1 MNNLNV
7 SVSPHIKSPITT
19 QKIMT
24 DVLIALAPVTI
35 ASFVLF
41 GIRAVLL
48 VCVCVTASILCEFL
62 SQKVMKRKVTVSDG
76 SAAVTGL
83 LLALSLPANAPLW
96 QAAIGSAFAIVI
108 VKQLFGGLGQN
119 FANPA
124 VTARVMMLIS
134 FSNSLAV
141 ATNTV
146 FFDSVSSATPL
157 AMIADPSKG
166 TVPDYLQLFLG
177 NHAGTIGETCS
188 LALLAGGIYLIVK
201 KVITWHEPFIF
212 VATVMLLSIA
222 FGRDPLTD
230 VLTGGVLIAAF
241 FMATDYVT
249 TPAQTYGRMVF
260 GFGCGLITMLIRV
273 YGNYPEGV
281 SFAILLMNIL
291 TPYIDNWTKKK
302 VIGGA
307 AK

>member
-1 MNNLNV
+1 MDKFNV
-7 SVSPHIKSPITT
+7 SVSPHIKSNVTT
-19 QKIMT
+19 QRIMI
-24 DVLIALAPVTI
+24 DVLIGLAPVTVAAI
-35 ASFVLF
+35 VLF
-41 GIRAVLL
+41 GVRALAII
-48 VCVCVTASILCEFL
+48 CVCLACSVLCEVV
-62 SQKVMKRKVTVSDG
+62 SQKIMKRTVTVSDC

-96 QAAIGSAFAIVI
+96 QAAIGCIFAIVV

-146 FFDSVSSATPL
+146 FFDSVTSATPL
-157 AMIADPSKG
+157 AMINDPNNG
-166 TVPDYLQLFLG
+166 AVPDYLQLFLG

-188 LALLAGGIYLIVK
+188 LALLIGGIYLLMR
-201 KVITWHEPFIF
+201 KVITWHEPVVFIG
-212 VATVMLLSIA
+212 TVMLLSIA
-222 FGRDPLTD
+222 FGRDPLTE

-249 TPAQTYGRMVF
+249 TPAQIYGRMLF
-260 GFGCGLITMLIRV
+260 GFGCGLITVIIRV